1 MTPQSS
7 LFLDAARFAAA
18 LVVLLSHLTDQNLN
32 AVLPWAHWAEESV
45 VVFFVI
51 SGYVIGY
58 VADTRENTGAEFA
71 AARLGR
77 LYSVMLP
84 ALGLTIVLDA
94 VGMARAPGLYIDSDH
109 QYSGLRILANL
120 LFIQQSWNATV
131 VPLSNGPFWSL
142 AYEFWYYAIF
152 AAWHFLRGKAR
163 IACLGLAMLCAGPR
177 ILASFPLWLLGLA
190 TYHASI
196 RWHPRTTIKGLV
208 FAGSAIALCQLLRMD
223 NPIAWLDQLTEATFP
238 DRHIS
243 VAGMHLFLGDI
254 PRLPYK
260 LLVAALF
267 AVMVFCTQ
275 GTLPSGAWQARGA
288 NMLRYLAGSTF
299 SLYLFHA
306 PLIYFFFAVFNV
318 QKTSANG
325 IVLAGLAVVAACVAL
340 SHLFERRV
348 AIYRRFFRSVFQ
360 LLSRGRKSGAG
371 DAGSTLESGAWT
383 NTRKRNR

>member
-7 LFLDAARFAAA
+7 LFLDAARFTAA

-32 AVLPWAHWAEESV
+32 AVLPWAPWAEESV

-58 VADTRENTGAEFA
+58 VADTRENTGPEFA

-84 ALGLTIVLDA
+84 ALALTIVLDA
-94 VGMARAPGLYIDSDH
+94 VGMAFAPGLYIGSDH
-109 QYSGLRILANL
+109 QFSGLRILANM
-120 LFIQQSWNATV
+120 LFVQQSWNATV

-152 AAWHFLRGKAR
+152 AAWHFMRGKAR

-190 TYHASI
+190 TYHAST
-196 RWHPRTTIKGLV
+196 RWHPRATIKGLV
-208 FAGSAIALCQLLRMD
+208 FAGCAIALCQLLRMD
-223 NPIAWLDQLTEATFP
+223 NPIAWFDQLTEAAFP

-243 VAGMHLFLGDI
+243 VAGMRLFLGDI

-267 AVMVFCTQ
+267 AAMVFCTQ
-275 GTLPSGAWQARGA
+275 GTLPTGGWRARGA
-288 NMLRYLAGSTF
+288 KIVRYLAGSTF

-318 QKTSANG
+318 QRTSASG
-325 IVLAGLAVVAACVAL
+325 IVLAGLAVIVCCIAL

-348 AIYRRFFRSVFQ
+348 AKYRQFFRSVFQ
-360 LLSRGRKSGAG
+360 RLPGGRKS
-371 DAGSTLESGAWT
+371 DRPSPVSTIRHDS
-383 NTRKRNR
+383 